1 LINFFYQKI
10 KRNHFLFGMVSSI
23 MPLLPF
29 GYYNQNPSQTQ
40 LNEHQMIEPRRITVS
55 RNFTTSGDGKSLLH
69 QTFDTKIVGRNS
81 NAPLRT
87 AINLKDQF
95 EAFPA
100 GLL

>member
-1 LINFFYQKI
+1 
-10 KRNHFLFGMVSSI
+10 MVSSI

-29 GYYNQNPSQTQ
+29 GYYNHSQSQ
-40 LNEHQMIEPRRITVS
+40 LNEHQMMEARRITVS

-69 QTFDTKIVGRNS
+69 QTFDTKIVNRNS

-87 AINLKDQF
+87 AINLKDQY
-95 EAFPA
+95 EAFPT